1 MDLMVKRNTENRGYI
16 IKNREELIEV
26 IKKYV
31 AVFLPEDDDYA
42 YEMFQEGNYDD
53 LIDDLKLYQNDNINY
68 FKAKNNNST
77 MIKELIE
84 KYENINKIFMLLGE
98 VEKLNGLN
106 EIANKLEDFNDLFGK
121 VDYNVYFFPKIGRR
135 H

>member
-16 IKNREELIEV
+16 IKNREELIDV
-26 IKKYV
+26 IKKFV
-31 AVFLPEDDDYA
+31 AVFIPEDDDYA
-42 YEMFQEGNYDD
+42 YEMFQEDNYND

-68 FKAKNNNST
+68 FKTKNNNST

-106 EIANKLEDFNDLFGK
+106 DIANKLEDFNDLFFK
-121 VDYNVYFFPKIGRR
+121 VGYEVNFFAK
-135 H
+135 

>member
-16 IKNREELIEV
+16 IKNKEELIEV
-26 IKKYV
+26 IKKFV

-68 FKAKNNNST
+68 FKAKDNNST

-84 KYENINKIFMLLGE
+84 KYENINNIFMLLGE
-98 VEKLNGLN
+98 VEKFDNLKD
-106 EIANKLEDFNDLFGK
+106 IANKLEDFNDLFFK
-121 VDYNVYFFPKIGRR
+121 VGYEVNFFAK
-135 H
+135 